1 MNTATMCM
9 RVYVNVR
16 VCVCVYLVEQ
26 PMKQVT
32 AMRALHSEWSSW

>member
-16 VCVCVYLVEQ
+16 VCVYLVEQ